1 MNTVKKEQG
10 KKEKKQQGPPKTGEE
25 NKKTGND

>member
-10 KKEKKQQGPPKTGEE
+10 KKEKKQRGPPNAGEE